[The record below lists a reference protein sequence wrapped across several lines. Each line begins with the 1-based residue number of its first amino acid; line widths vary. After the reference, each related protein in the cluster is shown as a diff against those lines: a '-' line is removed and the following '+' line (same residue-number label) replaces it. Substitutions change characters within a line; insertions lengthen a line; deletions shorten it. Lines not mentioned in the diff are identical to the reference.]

1 MSAFSIDDLL
11 VAEKSRN
18 QELLRDLNNQ
28 ELTIAG
34 GASAG
39 ASAAADYNDA
49 VAASGSTTRGNVY
62 ARAEG
67 SSYYSYY
74 DRTPYGTYS
83 GYSSYGP
90 SANVSVYERTYYYY

>member
-1 MSAFSIDDLL
+1 MSAFAINDLL
-11 VAEKSRN
+11 VAEKSSS

-28 ELTIAG
+28 ELKITG

-39 ASAAADYNDA
+39 ASAGADRSDA
-49 VAASGSTTRGNVY
+49 VAASGSTTRGGVY
-62 ARAEG
+62 ASAQG

-90 SANVSVYERTYYYY
+90 SANVSVYEDTYYYY